1 MKKPFFAILWMSLS
15 IACTAGSELD
25 SLRNIVPQ
33 LPDSQKVYVYSD
45 LCFGYR
51 FVNSDSALYFG
62 ECALSLALQLND
74 QRGQAQA
81 LNDLGIIYA
90 DRNEYDTSL
99 EFYGQSLEIRTLLG
113 DTMGIGALHNKMGI
127 IHQKRGAYHTAIEHQ
142 LKALRMFE
150 YLGIDPYVATC
161 QNNVAILHFNLK
173 QYNRALAMHM
183 EALETRKRLNNPEAI
198 AMSHTNIGNVYL
210 ELGDT
215 TLADTHYS
223 MAAELYSGLNL
234 PEGESTNLH
243 NHASCF
249 LNSDPAR
256 ALLML
261 KQALEIR
268 TKLDDDKM
276 LASTHA
282 LIGNALSNLGR
293 YREALGHFRTALKL
307 SEAAGVSAEQINANE
322 QMARLYRKM
331 GNADSTYYYLAR
343 SAALK
348 DSVFNESLRQDF
360 AELQTRYETE
370 RKEASIALLT
380 EQNKVADLK
389 VQRQR
394 NQMILLV
401 VGLVLL
407 LVTGLLAYLRVQAR
421 RRAEIAEATL
431 REREAGLQAVISAT
445 EAERSRIARDLHD
458 GVGQQLSGLKMAWQK
473 LTDDL
478 QSSGAPK
485 QERIQGLT
493 EVLDSACADVREIS
507 HRMMP
512 RSLERYGLLPALE
525 DMVTKTFSPTS
536 IAHSFEKFGVKD
548 LRLPTETE
556 LAVYRVVQEL
566 VNNILKHAHATEVQ
580 VQVLKNASQF
590 VVMVSDN
597 GKGFDPKES
606 GKGMGLRNMESRL
619 RGVGGDL
626 HFDTQH
632 GTHATIR
639 INLQP

>member
-1 MKKPFFAILWMSLS
+1 MLTCVVCA
-15 IACTAGSELD
+15 AGNELD
-25 SLRNIVPQ
+25 SLRRIAPQ

-62 ECALSLALQLND
+62 EHALKLALQLKD

-99 EFYGQSLEIRTLLG
+99 ELYGQSLEIRTKLA
-113 DTMGIGALHNKMGI
+113 DTLGIGALHNKMGI

-142 LKALRMFE
+142 LQALRKFE

-173 QYNRALAMHM
+173 QYKRALAMHQ

-215 TLADTHYS
+215 SLADAQYS
-223 MAAELYSGLNL
+223 MAAELYNQLNL

-243 NHASCF
+243 NHAGCF
-249 LNSDPAR
+249 LHSNPAR
-256 ALLML
+256 ALSML
-261 KQALEIR
+261 KRALEIR
-268 TKLDDDKM
+268 TRLDDDKM

-293 YREALGHFRTALKL
+293 HQEALGHFRTALKR

-322 QMARLYRKM
+322 QMARLFRKL
-331 GNADSTYYYLAR
+331 GNADSTYFYLAR

-401 VGLVLL
+401 TGFFLL
-407 LVTGLLAYLRVQAR
+407 LLTGSLAYLRVQAR

-431 REREAGLQAVISAT
+431 REREAGLQAVITAT

-478 QSSGAPK
+478 QTSEAAGK
-485 QERIQGLT
+485 FHIQGLT

-536 IAHSFEKFGVKD
+536 ITCSFEKFGVQE
-548 LRLPTETE
+548 LRLTTETE

-566 VNNILKHAHATEVQ
+566 VGNILKHANATEVQ
-580 VQVLKNASQF
+580 VQVLKNANQF
-590 VVMVSDN
+590 IVMVSDN
-597 GKGFDPKES
+597 GKGIDLHAS
-606 GKGMGLRNMESRL
+606 GKGMGFRNMESRL
-619 RGVGGDL
+619 RAVGGDI

-639 INLQP
+639 ITIQP